1 MDKLKNIPADIK
13 AGWEKLEKKKRTQ
26 LVTLVAGIIIL
37 LFVLV
42 YFTQRT
48 EYKVLFSELE
58 EADAGA
64 IVEDLE
70 AKGMEYKL
78 ERNGTTIL
86 IDKNM
91 IDEYRIAIAVDGP
104 MPSTATGFEI
114 FDSSSLMATDDDRAI
129 MYQRAVSGEL
139 ERAIMSIDS
148 VKAAKVLL
156 NIPENSVFQNPEY
169 QKEATASVVLEMRS
183 SQMPGASTVQGIA
196 ALVSG
201 AVDNLPQENVEIV
214 DTNGNLLSTAFG
226 KGSSM
231 NTDVVS
237 THQQLKKMIEL
248 DLEEQVL
255 SLLGPV
261 FGRDKVHISV
271 NTDLNF
277 DAIEREVVEF
287 GDGQY
292 IRSQAETV
300 TGSASLA
307 DRVQSGPVDDNT
319 AAVVGDDEEND
330 NSHYE
335 HQTNFEIDQ
344 STSRIVEAPGA
355 IKRITASVIIMDNPP
370 DQAAIQGLVENAL
383 GINTFRDETVV
394 ATDNVQIEYIIPGT
408 DNQDAIVIGD
418 SQFVEAITSWVTSNW
433 WVIAIGIILLVLLIA
448 LIRMLSRRNE
458 EDELEDEF
466 ELDFAG
472 MMPQVEEEEKEPV
485 IDLAMQEKMRR
496 NEVANEKEDMIR
508 EQTKENPELAAELI
522 KIWLQDNE

>member
-13 AGWEKLEKKKRTQ
+13 AGWEKLDKKKRTQ

-42 YFTQRT
+42 YYTQRT

-104 MPSTATGFEI
+104 MPSNATGFEI
-114 FDSSSLMATDDDRAI
+114 FDSTSLMATDDDRAI

-394 ATDNVQIEYIIPGT
+394 ATDNVQIEYIIPGSE
-408 DNQDAIVIGD
+408 NQDAIVIGD
-418 SQFVEAITSWVTSNW
+418 SKFIEAITSWVTSNW
-433 WVIAIGIILLVLLIA
+433 WVIAIGIVLLVLLIA

-466 ELDFAG
+466 ELDFAS
-472 MMPQVEEEEKEPV
+472 MMPQAEKKEKEPA

-496 NEVANEKEDMIR
+496 NEAANEKEDMIR

>member
-1 MDKLKNIPADIK
+1 
-13 AGWEKLEKKKRTQ
+13 
-26 LVTLVAGIIIL
+26 
-37 LFVLV
+37 
-42 YFTQRT
+42 
-48 EYKVLFSELE
+48 
-58 EADAGA
+58 
-64 IVEDLE
+64 
-70 AKGMEYKL
+70 
-78 ERNGTTIL
+78 
-86 IDKNM
+86 
-91 IDEYRIAIAVDGP
+91 
-104 MPSTATGFEI
+104 
-114 FDSSSLMATDDDRAI
+114 
-129 MYQRAVSGEL
+129 
-139 ERAIMSIDS
+139 
-148 VKAAKVLL
+148 
-156 NIPENSVFQNPEY
+156 
-169 QKEATASVVLEMRS
+169 
-183 SQMPGASTVQGIA
+183 
-196 ALVSG
+196 
-201 AVDNLPQENVEIV
+201 
-214 DTNGNLLSTAFG
+214 
-226 KGSSM
+226 
-231 NTDVVS
+231 
-237 THQQLKKMIEL
+237 MIEL

-394 ATDNVQIEYIIPGT
+394 ATDNVQIEYIIPGSE
-408 DNQDAIVIGD
+408 NQDAVVIGD
-418 SQFVEAITSWVTSNW
+418 SQSVEAITSWVTSNW
-433 WVIAIGIILLVLLIA
+433 WVIAIGIVLLVLLIA

-466 ELDFAG
+466 ELDFAS
-472 MMPQVEEEEKEPV
+472 MMPQVEEKEKEPV

-496 NEVANEKEDMIR
+496 NEAANEKEDMIR

>member
-26 LVTLVAGIIIL
+26 LVALVAGIIIL
-37 LFVLV
+37 LFVLF
-42 YFTQRT
+42 YYTTRT

-70 AKGMEYKL
+70 AKGMDYKL

-86 IDKNM
+86 IDETM

-139 ERAIMSIDS
+139 ERAIASIDS
-148 VKAAKVLL
+148 VKSAKVLL

-169 QKEATASVVLEMRS
+169 QKDATASVVLEMRS
-183 SQMPGASTVQGIA
+183 TQMPNASAVQGIA

-214 DTNGNLLSTAFG
+214 DTNGNLLSVAFG

-277 DAIEREVVEF
+277 DAIEREMVEF

-307 DRVQSGPVDDNT
+307 DRVQSGPIDDNT

-344 STSRIVEAPGA
+344 TTSRVVEAPGA
-355 IKRITASVIIMDNPP
+355 IKRITASVVIMDNPP

-383 GINTFRDETVV
+383 GINTFRDENVM
-394 ATDNVQIEYIIPGT
+394 ATDNVQIEYIIPSSE
-408 DNQDAIVIGD
+408 NKDAIVIGD
-418 SQFVEAITSWVTSNW
+418 SAFVVMITDWVTSNW
-433 WVIAIGIILLVLLIA
+433 WVILIGIILLVLLIVV
-448 LIRMLSRRNE
+448 IRVLSKRNE
-458 EDELEDEF
+458 EEELEDEF
-466 ELDFAG
+466 ELDYAS
-472 MMPQVEEEEKEPV
+472 MIEEEEEEKEPI
-485 IDLAMQEKMRR
+485 IDLAMQEKMKR

>member
-70 AKGMEYKL
+70 AKGMDYKL

-114 FDSSSLMATDDDRAI
+114 FDSTSLMATDDDRAI

-139 ERAIMSIDS
+139 ERAITSIDS

-169 QKEATASVVLEMRS
+169 QKDATASVVLEMRS

-394 ATDNVQIEYIIPGT
+394 ATDNVQIEYIIPGSK
-408 DNQDAIVIGD
+408 NQDAVIIGD
-418 SQFVEAITSWVTSNW
+418 SQFVEAITNWVTSNW
-433 WVIAIGIILLVLLIA
+433 WVIAIGIVLLVLLIA

-466 ELDFAG
+466 ELDFAS
-472 MMPQVEEEEKEPV
+472 MMPQVEEKEKEPV

-496 NEVANEKEDMIR
+496 NEAANEKEDMIR